1 MQKSTKALIA
11 LISVTVMWG
20 LTFPLIKNA
29 VVDIDP
35 SAFVVLR
42 MVVATLVMLPFVL
55 HRFHKTTV
63 FMLLGGLAIGVLSSV
78 IYITQSIGLET
89 TSSAN
94 SAFITAASVIL
105 VPFLSLLFNTGRP
118 RLIDFIAAS
127 VTLFGI
133 FILTGA
139 SLTTITVGDWWTLA
153 CATTYALFIIA
164 LQRITQKPLDLFLL
178 VFYQVLFTI
187 PLPLAV
193 SFYKHSHY
201 VLSTPVIIA
210 VLFCAIF
217 ATCVTFYM
225 QSAFQKYTTVTKA
238 ALIYTFEPV
247 FAATFAIWVNGE
259 KITHYTVMGGLL
271 VFIGFLL
278 AELLPRIKFKFLMK
292 ARSLN

>member
-1 MQKSTKALIA
+1 MQKSTKAIVA

-42 MVVATLVMLPFVL
+42 MVVAILVMLPFVL
-55 HRFHKTTV
+55 HRFHKTTP
-63 FMLLGGLAIGVLSSV
+63 FIIMGGLIIGVLSSV
-78 IYITQSIGLET
+78 IYLTQSIGLET

-94 SAFITAASVIL
+94 SAFITASSVIL
-105 VPFLSLLFNTGRP
+105 VPFLSLLFKTGRP
-118 RLIDFIAAS
+118 RVIDIVAAS

-133 FILTGA
+133 FVLTGA
-139 SLTTITVGDWWTLA
+139 SLTGITVGDYWTLA
-153 CATTYALFIIA
+153 CAITYALFIIA
-164 LQRITQKPLDLFLL
+164 LQRITQKQLDLFLL
-178 VFYQVLFTI
+178 VFYQVLFTLPV
-187 PLPLAV
+187 PLTV
-193 SFYKHSHY
+193 SLYKNSHY
-201 VLSTPVIIA
+201 VLTTPVVIA

-247 FAATFAIWVNGE
+247 FAATFAVWFNGE
-259 KITHYTVMGGLL
+259 KVTHYTIIGGIL

-278 AELLPRIKFKFLMK
+278 AELLPRIKFRTFIK
-292 ARSLN
+292 AKSMN